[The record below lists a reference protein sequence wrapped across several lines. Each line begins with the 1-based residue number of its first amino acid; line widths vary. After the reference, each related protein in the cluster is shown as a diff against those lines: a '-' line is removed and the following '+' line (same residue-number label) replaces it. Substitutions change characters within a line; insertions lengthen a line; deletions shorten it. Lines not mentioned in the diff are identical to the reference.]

1 MKRREVLAA
10 GLLGGIGAG
19 TGGALTQGQTNVRFL
34 TPETD
39 PSQVRVWQD
48 PISHYVEANRGTTIR
63 PGYASWGHLI
73 RKVPATSSR
82 ARRRRSSPAPAASA
96 SWRRRCADTEAR
108 ASPTHAWCFAW
119 PS

>member
-48 PISHYVEANRGTTIR
+48 PISHYAEANRGTTIR
-63 PGYASWGHLI
+63 PGYASWGDLI
-73 RKVPATSSR
+73 RKVPADLIAGTPPEIVARSSR
-82 ARRRRSSPAPAASA
+82 ISFMAVAVR
-96 SWRRRCADTEAR
+96 
-108 ASPTHAWCFAW
+108 
-119 PS
+119 